1 MEANWAVSGIGP
13 ELLVIA
19 LMIVFNAFF
28 AAYEISLAS
37 ISLGRLEAL
46 AREGRRGAQAALAM
60 RRDVEASLAA
70 IQLGITL
77 VGAIAAAVGG
87 VGGIESLEPW
97 LTETVGLG
105 PQAARVIALAL
116 VVAPL
121 TFITIVFGELVP
133 KLFGLKYKEWL
144 VLRLSPIMYAFTLSV
159 WPAVRVLEATAE
171 TTVALVTR
179 LWRPRPPAE
188 HRVEAAILQE
198 LRSLAADARMAR
210 LIGTREER
218 IILGAS
224 RLAHRPVREIMIPTE
239 DMVTLPVDISPSEA
253 LVRAHQDMH
262 TRYPVTEEPGNAQTV
277 IGYVNF
283 KDIIQMLRTNPNETS
298 LRSILRPLPSFPG
311 TQSIS
316 LCLEQMIRNRAHI
329 ALIRDEAG
337 AVAGMIT
344 LEDIVEELVG
354 EIEDEFDRVPAS
366 IVEAAS
372 GWLVGGGATLAQLK
386 SRCGLELLPPDA
398 PPDQLKQTLDDWV
411 EQQLGRPPRGG
422 DIVRWGPYEIRIRK
436 VRRHKV
442 LEAHIVTRPRGQA
455 EPDRDRRHEAASG
468 AR

>member
-1 MEANWAVSGIGP
+1 MEAHLAVSAIGP
-13 ELLVIA
+13 ELVVIA
-19 LMIVFNAFF
+19 LMIILNAFF

-46 AREGRRGAQAALAM
+46 AREKRRGAQAALAM
-60 RRDVEASLAA
+60 RKDVEASLAA

-87 VGGIESLEPW
+87 VGGSESLEPW
-97 LTETVGLG
+97 LTERVGLG
-105 PQAARVIALAL
+105 PQTARVLALAL

-121 TFITIVFGELVP
+121 TFVTIVFGELVP
-133 KLFGLKYKEWL
+133 KLFGLRYKEWL
-144 VLRLSPIMYAFTLSV
+144 VLKLSPLMYAFTLSV
-159 WPAVRVLEATAE
+159 WPAVRLLEATAE
-171 TTVALVTR
+171 GTVALVGR
-179 LWRPRPPAE
+179 IWRPRSTGE
-188 HRVEAAILQE
+188 QRVEAAILQE

-262 TRYPVTEEPGNAQTV
+262 TRYPVTEEPGNPQTV

-283 KDIIQMLRTNPNETS
+283 KDIILMLRTNPTETS
-298 LRSILRPLPSFPG
+298 LRSCLRPLPSFPH

-329 ALIRDEAG
+329 ALIRDGAG
-337 AVAGMIT
+337 QVAGMIT

-372 GWLVGGGATLAQLK
+372 GWLVGGGTTLEELK
-386 SRCGLELLPPDA
+386 RRCGVVLTEETAPDRF
-398 PPDQLKQTLDDWV
+398 KQTLDDWV

-455 EPDRDRRHEAASG
+455 QPDQGSRPQPASG
-468 AR
+468 TR